1 MKKLTLALLSSTL
14 LFASTGAF
22 AENPASSTSG
32 MQAEKEQL
40 NNPDHIID
48 DCRAAGTDV
57 KKEGCE
63 SGQELRKEHKS
74 DDKMLKQGGTSD
86 EVTQKDVQ
94 KTN

>member
-14 LFASTGAF
+14 LFASAGAF
-22 AENPASSTSG
+22 AENPATSTSG

-40 NNPDHIID
+40 NNPGHIID
-48 DCRAAGTDV
+48 DCRAAGADV

-63 SGQELRKEHKS
+63 TGHELRKEHKS
-74 DDKMLKQGGTSD
+74 DDKMLKKGGTTD
-86 EVTQKDVQ
+86 DVTQKDTQ